1 MKNNIPL
8 LKRIRENRLFW
19 PLVAL
24 ALILII
30 DAIFAPGF
38 FKIGILDGHLYGNLI
53 DVFNNSAPLMLV
65 ALGMT
70 LVIATG
76 GVDLSVG
83 AVIAISAAM
92 GAVLINPA
100 LGNKLIT
107 NDILTKDATNTPLW
121 LIVLADLAAGTLCGL
136 WNGLLVS
143 RARIQPMVATLILMV
158 AGRGIAQLITNGQI
172 MTIYYTPYFFFG
184 NGFILGLPVSI
195 YIVAVVFLFAWVL
208 VRKTS
213 IGLFIES
220 VGINAKATYYS
231 GISEKNIKLF
241 VYIFCGF
248 CAAIAGLILS
258 SYVHSADGNNNGLN
272 YELDAILAVVIGGTL
287 MTGGRFSLFASV
299 IGALIIWTF
308 TITMYT
314 FGVPANALLAGRAV
328 LVLVVIL
335 LYSDYTRRFLNKFLI
350 GKGPNM
356 AQRIKH
362 FLLNNA
368 PLLTTITI
376 FILVY
381 YDGWPVVSCHA
392 KTTGVF

>member
-1 MKNNIPL
+1 MKNRPPL

-24 ALILII
+24 ALILLT

-38 FKIGILDGHLYGNLI
+38 FKIGIVDGHLYGNII

-65 ALGMT
+65 AIGMT

-100 LGNKLIT
+100 LGNKLIS

-121 LIVLADLAAGTLCGL
+121 LIIMADLAAGTLCGL
-136 WNGLLVS
+136 WNGWLVS
-143 RARIQPMVATLILMV
+143 RGKIQPMVATLILMV

-172 MTIYYTPYFFFG
+172 MTIYYTPYFYFG

-220 VGINAKATYYS
+220 VGINAKSTYYS
-231 GISEKNIKLF
+231 GISERNIKLF
-241 VYIFCGF
+241 VYTFCGF

-287 MTGGRFSLFASV
+287 MTGGRFSLLASV

-335 LYSDYTRRFLNKFLI
+335 LYSDYSRRIMNKFTDR
-350 GKGPNM
+350 KGASHGAAN
-356 AQRIKH
+356 
-362 FLLNNA
+362 
-368 PLLTTITI
+368 
-376 FILVY
+376 
-381 YDGWPVVSCHA
+381 
-392 KTTGVF
+392 

>member
-1 MKNNIPL
+1 MKNIAF
-8 LKRIRENRLFW
+8 LKRFRESRLFW
-19 PLVAL
+19 PLVAWVI
-24 ALILII
+24 ILLF
-30 DAIFAPGF
+30 DAIFSPGF

-53 DVFNNSAPLMLV
+53 DVLNNSAPLMLV
-65 ALGMT
+65 AIGMT
-70 LVIATG
+70 MVIATG

-100 LGNKLIT
+100 LGNKLIS

-143 RARIQPMVATLILMV
+143 RGKIQPMVATLILMV

-195 YIVAVVFLFAWVL
+195 YIVAAVFLFAWVM

-213 IGLFIES
+213 IGLFVES
-220 VGINAKATYYS
+220 VGINAKSTYYS
-231 GISEKNIKLF
+231 GISEQNIKLLA
-241 VYIFCGF
+241 YTFCGF

-272 YELDAILAVVIGGTL
+272 YELDAILSVVIGGTL
-287 MTGGRFSLFASV
+287 MAGGRFSLFASLL
-299 IGALIIWTF
+299 GALIIWTF

-314 FGVPANALLAGRAV
+314 FGVPANALLAARAI

-335 LYSDYTRRFLNKFLI
+335 LYSDYTRKIMNRLFERRGSQHDASN
-350 GKGPNM
+350 
-356 AQRIKH
+356 
-362 FLLNNA
+362 
-368 PLLTTITI
+368 
-376 FILVY
+376 
-381 YDGWPVVSCHA
+381 
-392 KTTGVF
+392 

>member
-1 MKNNIPL
+1 MKNSEPL

-19 PLVAL
+19 PLVAMV
-24 ALILII
+24 LILVT

-65 ALGMT
+65 AIGMT

-121 LIVLADLAAGTLCGL
+121 LIVMADLGAGTLCGL
-136 WNGLLVS
+136 WNGFLVS
-143 RARIQPMVATLILMV
+143 RGKIQPMVATLILMV

-213 IGLFIES
+213 IGLFIEL
-220 VGINAKATYYS
+220 VGVNAKATYYS

-241 VYIFCGF
+241 VYTFCGF

-272 YELDAILAVVIGGTL
+272 YELDAILAVVIGGTHDD
-287 MTGGRFSLFASV
+287 R
-299 IGALIIWTF
+299 
-308 TITMYT
+308 
-314 FGVPANALLAGRAV
+314 RA
-328 LVLVVIL
+328 I
-335 LYSDYTRRFLNKFLI
+335 FLI
-350 GKGPNM
+350 CQCTWGTDYLDLYN
-356 AQRIKH
+356 H
-362 FLLNNA
+362 Y
-368 PLLTTITI
+368 
-376 FILVY
+376 VY
-381 YDGWPVVSCHA
+381 LWC
-392 KTTGVF
+392 TGQCLISRQGCAGFSRDPALF

>member
-1 MKNNIPL
+1 MKNNPDFF
-8 LKRIRENRLFW
+8 KRFRESRVFW

-38 FKIGILDGHLYGNLI
+38 FKIGILDGHLYGNMV

-65 ALGMT
+65 AIGMT

-107 NDILTKDATNTPLW
+107 NDILTADTTNTPLW
-121 LIVLADLAAGTLCGL
+121 LIVLADLGAGTLCGL
-136 WNGLLVS
+136 WNGWLVS
-143 RARIQPMVATLILMV
+143 RGKIQPMVATLILMV
-158 AGRGIAQLITNGQI
+158 GGRGIAQLITNGQI
-172 MTIYYTPYFFFG
+172 MTIYYTPYFWFG
-184 NGFILGLPVSI
+184 NGFIFGLPVSI

-220 VGINAKATYYS
+220 VGVNAKAAYYS

-241 VYIFCGF
+241 VYVFCGF

-272 YELDAILAVVIGGTL
+272 YELDAILAVVIGGTM
-287 MTGGRFSLFASV
+287 MTGGRFSLLSSV
-299 IGALIIWTF
+299 LGALVIWTF

-314 FGVPANALLAGRAV
+314 FGVPANALLAGRAL
-328 LVLVVIL
+328 LVLIVIL
-335 LYSDYTRRFLNKFLI
+335 LYSDYTRR
-350 GKGPNM
+350 
-356 AQRIKH
+356 
-362 FLLNNA
+362 LLNRFTDRKGSQHGATN
-368 PLLTTITI
+368 
-376 FILVY
+376 
-381 YDGWPVVSCHA
+381 
-392 KTTGVF
+392 

>member
-1 MKNNIPL
+1 VRSGAGDAASHSEIKIAKPCSNGRNSMKNNTPF
-8 LKRIRENRLFW
+8 LKRMRENRLFW
-19 PLVAL
+19 PFVAL
-24 ALILII
+24 ALILIA

-38 FKIGILDGHLYGNLI
+38 FKIGIVEGHLYGNLI

-65 ALGMT
+65 SLGMT

-92 GAVLINPA
+92 GSVLINPA
-100 LGNKLIT
+100 LGNELIT
-107 NDILTKDATNTPLW
+107 NDILAANTTNTPLW
-121 LIVLADLAAGTLCGL
+121 IVVLADLGAGTLCGL

-143 RARIQPMVATLILMV
+143 RGKISPMVATLILMV

-172 MTIYYTPYFFFG
+172 MTVYYTPYWWFG
-184 NGFILGLPVSI
+184 NGFIFGLPVSI
-195 YIVAVVFLFAWVL
+195 YIVAAVFLLAWVL

-220 VGINAKATYYS
+220 VGVNAKSTYYS

-241 VYIFCGF
+241 AYTFCGF
-248 CAAIAGLILS
+248 CGAIAGLILS
-258 SYVHSADGNNNGLN
+258 SYIHGCDANNIGLN
-272 YELDAILAVVIGGTL
+272 YELDAIFAVVIGGTL
-287 MTGGRFSLFASV
+287 MTGGRFSLLASV
-299 IGALIIWTF
+299 VGALIIWTF

-335 LYSDYTRRFLNKFLI
+335 LYSDYTRRIVNKLFEQKEPQH
-350 GKGPNM
+350 GATN
-356 AQRIKH
+356 
-362 FLLNNA
+362 
-368 PLLTTITI
+368 
-376 FILVY
+376 
-381 YDGWPVVSCHA
+381 
-392 KTTGVF
+392 

>member
-1 MKNNIPL
+1 MKNNMPL
-8 LKRIRENRLFW
+8 FKRIRENRVFW

-24 ALILII
+24 ALILIT

-38 FKIGILDGHLYGNLI
+38 FKIGIVDGHLFGNII

-65 ALGMT
+65 AIGMT
-70 LVIATG
+70 MVIATG

-100 LGNKLIT
+100 LGTKLIS

-121 LIVLADLAAGTLCGL
+121 LIVLADLGAGTLCGL

-143 RARIQPMVATLILMV
+143 RGKIQPMVATLILMV

-184 NGFILGLPVSI
+184 NGFIFGLPVSI
-195 YIVAVVFLFAWVL
+195 YIVAVVFVFAWIL

-213 IGLFIES
+213 IGMFIEA
-220 VGINAKATYYS
+220 VGGNAKATYYS

-241 VYIFCGF
+241 VYVFCGF

-272 YELDAILAVVIGGTL
+272 YELDAILSVVIGGTL
-287 MTGGRFSLFASV
+287 MSGGRFSLLASV
-299 IGALIIWTF
+299 IGALVIWTF

-335 LYSDYTRRFLNKFLI
+335 LYSDYARRFLNRFVDR
-350 GKGPNM
+350 KGS
-356 AQRIKH
+356 QH
-362 FLLNNA
+362 D
-368 PLLTTITI
+368 TTN
-376 FILVY
+376 
-381 YDGWPVVSCHA
+381 
-392 KTTGVF
+392 

>member
-1 MKNNIPL
+1 MNKNGSF
-8 LKRIRENRLFW
+8 LKRLRESNLFW

-24 ALILII
+24 AVILIA
-30 DAIFAPGF
+30 DAIFEPGF
-38 FKIGILDGHLYGNLI
+38 FRIGIVDGHLYGNLI
-53 DVFNNSAPLMLV
+53 DIVNNSAPLMLV

-100 LGNKLIT
+100 LGNKLIS
-107 NDILTKDATNTPLW
+107 NEILTRDASNTPLG
-121 LIVLADLAAGTLCGL
+121 LIVLASLAAGTLCGL
-136 WNGLLVS
+136 WNGMLVS
-143 RARIQPMVATLILMV
+143 RGKIQPMVATLILMV

-172 MTIYYTPYFFFG
+172 MTIYFTPYFWFG
-184 NGFILGLPVSI
+184 NGYILGIPVAV
-195 YIVAVVFLFAWVL
+195 YIVAGVFLFAWLL

-241 VYIFCGF
+241 VYTFSGF

-287 MTGGRFSLFASV
+287 MKGGRFSLFASV
-299 IGALIIWTF
+299 LGALIIWTF

-328 LVLVVIL
+328 LVLLVIL
-335 LYSDYTRRFLNKFLI
+335 LYSDYSRR
-350 GKGPNM
+350 
-356 AQRIKH
+356 
-362 FLLNNA
+362 LLNR
-368 PLLTTITI
+368 I
-376 FILVY
+376 FSLR
-381 YDGWPVVSCHA
+381 G
-392 KTTGVF
+392 T

>member
-1 MKNNIPL
+1 MKTKLPL
-8 LKRIRENRLFW
+8 FKRVRENRLFW

-24 ALILII
+24 ALILVV

-38 FKIGILDGHLYGNLI
+38 FKIGIVEGHLYGNLI

-92 GAVLINPA
+92 GSVLINPV
-100 LGNKLIT
+100 LGNVQIT
-107 NDILTKDATNTPLW
+107 NAVAADPNLTNTPLW
-121 LIVLADLAAGTLCGL
+121 LVVVVTLVAGTLCGL
-136 WNGLLVS
+136 WNGMLVS
-143 RARIQPMVATLILMV
+143 RGKISPMVATLILMV

-172 MTIYYTPYFFFG
+172 MTVYYTPYFWFG
-184 NGFILGLPVSI
+184 NGFILGFPVSI
-195 YIVAVVFLFAWVL
+195 YIVAAVFLLAWVL

-220 VGINAKATYYS
+220 VGLNSKATYYS
-231 GISEKNIKLF
+231 GISEKNVKLF
-241 VYIFCGF
+241 AYAFCGF
-248 CAAIAGLILS
+248 CGAIAGLILG
-258 SYVHSADGNNNGLN
+258 SYIHAIDANNIGLN

-287 MTGGRFSLFASV
+287 MSGGRFSLLASV
-299 IGALIIWTF
+299 VGALVIWTF

-328 LVLVVIL
+328 LVLIVIL
-335 LYSDYTRRFLNKFLI
+335 LYSDYARLLMNKFFER
-350 GKGPNM
+350 KGPQHGATN
-356 AQRIKH
+356 
-362 FLLNNA
+362 
-368 PLLTTITI
+368 
-376 FILVY
+376 
-381 YDGWPVVSCHA
+381 
-392 KTTGVF
+392 

>member
-1 MKNNIPL
+1 MKNFSSFI
-8 LKRIRENRLFW
+8 KRIRESRLFW
-19 PLVAL
+19 PLVAW
-24 ALILII
+24 ALILLV
-30 DAIFAPGF
+30 DAIFSPGF

-53 DVFNNSAPLMLV
+53 DVLNNSAPLMLV
-65 ALGMT
+65 AIGMT
-70 LVIATG
+70 MVIATG

-100 LGNKLIT
+100 LGQQLIS
-107 NDILTKDATNTPLW
+107 NEILTKDMTNTPLG

-143 RARIQPMVATLILMV
+143 RGKIQPMVATLILMV

-172 MTIYYTPYFFFG
+172 MTIYYPPYFFFR
-184 NGFILGLPVSI
+184 NGFIFGLPVTI
-195 YIVAVVFLFAWVL
+195 YIVAVVFLIAWVL

-213 IGLFIES
+213 IGLFVES
-220 VGINAKATYYS
+220 VGINAKSTYYS
-231 GISEKNIKLF
+231 GISEKNVKLLA
-241 VYIFCGF
+241 YTFCGF

-272 YELDAILAVVIGGTL
+272 YELDAILSVVIGGTL
-287 MTGGRFSLFASV
+287 MTGGRFSLFASM

-328 LVLVVIL
+328 LVLIVIL
-335 LYSDYTRRFLNKFLI
+335 LYSDYARRLLNKIFDR
-350 GKGPNM
+350 KGPQHGTAN
-356 AQRIKH
+356 
-362 FLLNNA
+362 
-368 PLLTTITI
+368 
-376 FILVY
+376 
-381 YDGWPVVSCHA
+381 
-392 KTTGVF
+392 

>member
-1 MKNNIPL
+1 MKNNPDFF
-8 LKRIRENRLFW
+8 KRFRESRVFW

-24 ALILII
+24 VLILIT

-38 FKIGILDGHLYGNLI
+38 FKIGILDGHLYGNMV

-65 ALGMT
+65 AIGMT

-107 NDILTKDATNTPLW
+107 NDILTADTTNTPLW
-121 LIVLADLAAGTLCGL
+121 LIVLADLGAGTLCGL
-136 WNGLLVS
+136 WNGWLVS
-143 RARIQPMVATLILMV
+143 RGKIQPMVATLILMV

-172 MTIYYTPYFFFG
+172 MTIYYTPYFWFG
-184 NGFILGLPVSI
+184 NGFIFGLPVSV
-195 YIVAVVFLFAWVL
+195 YIVAVVFLFAWLL

-220 VGINAKATYYS
+220 VGVNAKATYYS

-241 VYIFCGF
+241 VYTFCGF

-272 YELDAILAVVIGGTL
+272 YELDAILAVVIGGTM
-287 MTGGRFSLFASV
+287 MTGGRFSLFSS
-299 IGALIIWTF
+299 ILGALVIWTF

-314 FGVPANALLAGRAV
+314 FGVPANALLAGRAL

-335 LYSDYTRRFLNKFLI
+335 LYSDYTRRILSRFTDR
-350 GKGPNM
+350 KGSQHGATN
-356 AQRIKH
+356 
-362 FLLNNA
+362 
-368 PLLTTITI
+368 
-376 FILVY
+376 
-381 YDGWPVVSCHA
+381 
-392 KTTGVF
+392 